1 LINKLGILLL
11 ALVSSVLLFVTVT
24 SHGAIPSHFV
34 VPPVADMDIEEAE
47 NVTSTGS
54 GSNQTATSTNS
65 TG

>member
-34 VPPVADMDIEEAE
+34 VSPVADMDIEEAE

-54 GSNQTATSTNS
+54 GTNQTATSTNS